1 MKKILVP
8 TDFSQTA
15 QWAVEVAMDI
25 ARRSGGEMVLLHVVE
40 QPTKQSFNVQGQIDT
55 LDSWEEKLFTMKLIE
70 KSKAQLEDIA
80 REVETAGIQVS
91 QMLRLGN
98 PSHGISSVISDSN
111 VDLVVMGSSS
121 RSKIEKFL
129 VRSTTEKV
137 VRSSKSPVLT
147 IHEKPSTEL
156 FKNIVYATS
165 LNDEEIAFSEVIKFA
180 QEIYDATIHIVRIN
194 TRSNFVADTSV
205 KEIMASFAERI
216 KLKKYTLNIF
226 NDFNEE
232 DGILHFAQDIGAD
245 LIGMATHGRTGVA
258 SVLAG
263 SIAEDV
269 VNNSK
274 KPVLTFLTK

>member
-25 ARRSGGEMVLLHVVE
+25 AKRSGVEIVLLHVLE
-40 QPTKQSFNVQGQIDT
+40 QPTKQSFNAQGQIDM
-55 LDSWEEKLFTMKLIE
+55 LEGWEEKLFTMKLIQ
-70 KSKAQLEDIA
+70 KSKAQLEDVA
-80 REVETAGIQVS
+80 TEVETAGIQVS
-91 QMLRLGN
+91 QVLRIGN
-98 PSHGISSVISDSN
+98 PYHGIRSVITDDN
-111 VDLVVMGSSS
+111 IDLVVMGASSH
-121 RSKIEKFL
+121 SKIEEFL
-129 VRSTTEKV
+129 VGSTTKKV
-137 VRSSKSPVLT
+137 VRSSKVPVLT
-147 IHEKPSTEL
+147 IHEKPSTKL

-165 LNDEEIAFSEVIKFA
+165 LSDEEIAFSDVIKFA

-232 DGILHFAQDIGAD
+232 DGILHFAQR
-245 LIGMATHGRTGVA
+245 HR
-258 SVLAG
+258 S
-263 SIAEDV
+263 
-269 VNNSK
+269 
-274 KPVLTFLTK
+274 